1 MRFRSLKWLFVL
13 QAAVLAFLVLGSS
26 FGIIQ
31 LHYPRVIENSPL
43 IAPVKVQSISASKLV
58 LEDGR
63 SFEVFYANY
72 PDIALL
78 IKESENLVDLHFY
91 SGTEVEIY
99 VKQRGFIC
107 GNSWQGLIEIPL
119 IADIVPRYHR
129 DLVGL
134 AKIGDQPEHPL
145 E

>member
-1 MRFRSLKWLFVL
+1 MRFRSIKWLFIL
-13 QAAVLAFLVLGSS
+13 QAAVLAILVFGSS
-26 FGIIQ
+26 VGIIQ

-43 IAPVKVQSISASKLV
+43 IAPIKVQSFSASKLA

-63 SFEVFYANY
+63 SFDVFWTNH

-99 VKQRGFIC
+99 VKQRRFIC
-107 GNSWQGLIEIPL
+107 GNSWRGLIQIPL

-134 AKIGDQPEHPL
+134 AKQDPQADQMSE
-145 E
+145 